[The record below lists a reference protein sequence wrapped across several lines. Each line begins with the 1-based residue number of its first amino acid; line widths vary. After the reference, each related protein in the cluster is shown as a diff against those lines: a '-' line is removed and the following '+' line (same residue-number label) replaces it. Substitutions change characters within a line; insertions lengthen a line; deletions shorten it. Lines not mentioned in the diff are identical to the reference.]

1 MLGFLC
7 ARRKTWI
14 VSSLSSFA
22 HGPAAIH
29 QSRIFQNP
37 LIQHQLANFSG
48 EAPRRHHHNS
58 ACQLGSACGGGA
70 AASIWHAI
78 LPSSGLW
85 RRRDLR
91 RPAIH
96 YELKG
101 EGSWNAALDARPARW
116 LHRPDSAWLLF
127 GVCNCLAPIDW
138 GITTTNATN
147 DEESNNKTEPCDS
160 KSLITSSDENLESSA
175 DYRVTGYLMNF
186 YDHVFNVNQY
196 EFDQNIGFSVWKSIL
211 LYQILAFNFL
221 IKLIMFYLDSPLRL
235 VYWEMICVLFY
246 LVKLVQWNLQFL
258 SFSFWVLF
266 FNDSVC
272 LKKNKW

>member
-1 MLGFLC
+1 MMLGFLC

-29 QSRIFQNP
+29 QSRILQSP
-37 LIQHQLANFSG
+37 LIQQQIANFSG
-48 EAPRRHHHNS
+48 ETRRHHHNS

-138 GITTTNATN
+138 GNITNATT
-147 DEESNNKTEPCDS
+147 DDDSNNKTEACDS
-160 KSLITSSDENLESSA
+160 KSPITSDENLESSA

-186 YDHVFNVNQY
+186 TDYVFNCNQDQ
-196 EFDQNIGFSVWKSIL
+196 FDQIVSIVPVKKSSL
-211 LYQILAFNFL
+211 LY
-221 IKLIMFYLDSPLRL
+221 
-235 VYWEMICVLFY
+235 
-246 LVKLVQWNLQFL
+246 
-258 SFSFWVLF
+258 
-266 FNDSVC
+266 
-272 LKKNKW
+272 